1 MFKYFK
7 SCTVYLNVYKL
18 AVSTAFAGTVLHFF
32 VCFPSVGKVWNRHV
46 CEHMHVCPRARSVH
60 KENRHPLVKT
70 WRKEFRFEQRE
81 EKAEHS
87 GKRTVMW
94 CDMWLMRLALKD
106 YNLSHLP
113 AVLRKRWLFNKHD
126 STVKAIQSGSRL
138 AAWFVESGLFKLHVL
153 NYSFVRIRRIR
164 QQCFA

>member
-1 MFKYFK
+1 MFT
-7 SCTVYLNVYKL
+7 SLQSPLPLL
-18 AVSTAFAGTVLHFF
+18 AQCYISLCVFPQWGKCETAMFVST
-32 VCFPSVGKVWNRHV
+32 C
-46 CEHMHVCPRARSVH
+46 MCPRARSVH
-60 KENRHPLVKT
+60 KENRRPLVKT